1 MYIINSISIHD
12 GTFTYLNREKC
23 SYMRHAGNSK
33 WKPKSMRDLRL
44 KIQLNISNVSNS
56 VWTSGCTVI
65 ELDFKA
71 SRAIKLMIKSF
82 THFLPSKILH
92 IFFIKYI
99 ISFNDRKT
107 VSFSYNVFPVGEQS
121 LGAAYADKRK

>member
-1 MYIINSISIHD
+1 MYQLACEAVD
-12 GTFTYLNREKC
+12 AQLLN
-23 SYMRHAGNSK
+23 
-33 WKPKSMRDLRL
+33 
-44 KIQLNISNVSNS
+44 LN
-56 VWTSGCTVI
+56 
-65 ELDFKA
+65 FRA
-71 SRAIKLMIKSF
+71 SRAIKYNDQIFHK
-82 THFLPSKILH
+82 FLPSKILH